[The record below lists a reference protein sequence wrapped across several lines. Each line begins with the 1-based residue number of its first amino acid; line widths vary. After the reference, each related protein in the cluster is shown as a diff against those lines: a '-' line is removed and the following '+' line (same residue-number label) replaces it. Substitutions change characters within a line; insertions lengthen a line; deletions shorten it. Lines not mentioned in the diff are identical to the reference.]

1 MTFTNN
7 TAIVLDIGTSK
18 LVALAGK
25 KDESGKITVLASSTS
40 SANGFKRGIVLNI
53 DLATQ
58 SIKHVLTD
66 LSNKLNQDIE
76 SVCISF
82 AGPHLITLDYKG
94 YRYTKNENIIKQED
108 IDFLYNEARNQAIA
122 DDYEQLVI
130 EPQSYLIDDEIE
142 DPNPV
147 GITGKKIEASYKIV
161 AVPKE
166 QINNLKRV
174 FEKVDVKISE
184 IVPSPVAI
192 SEYVL
197 TEDEKEIGS
206 ISLDIGAGTT
216 KMSIFNNSVLIDTFV
231 VPFAGDVISKDI
243 KEGCSIQ
250 LKYAEQLKMQYGEAL
265 GDFADDQKVVTIPAH
280 NGWQPKEISFKSL
293 AYVIQAR
300 LEEIIDSIN
309 DQIIKCNIDNFG
321 SGIVVS
327 GGTAELNN
335 IISLVKFRTGLDAK
349 KAHPAVTIITNDK
362 QLSHQKYFTA
372 LGLLKLTLDKTT
384 NVVKK
389 QKKKKQ
395 KREAGFSNFIK
406 NAVQGVFDYVNDDDL
421 EMN

>member
-122 DDYEQLVI
+122 DDYIQLVI

-265 GDFADDQKVVTIPAH
+265 GTLF
-280 NGWQPKEISFKSL
+280 
-293 AYVIQAR
+293 R
-300 LEEIIDSIN
+300 L
-309 DQIIKCNIDNFG
+309 
-321 SGIVVS
+321 V
-327 GGTAELNN
+327 
-335 IISLVKFRTGLDAK
+335 
-349 KAHPAVTIITNDK
+349 
-362 QLSHQKYFTA
+362 
-372 LGLLKLTLDKTT
+372 
-384 NVVKK
+384 
-389 QKKKKQ
+389 
-395 KREAGFSNFIK
+395 
-406 NAVQGVFDYVNDDDL
+406 
-421 EMN
+421 